1 MENLVEGE
9 NESDADEFAYMILL
23 SDEDFS
29 DRIEPE
35 NHKDKPKEIDDDD
48 DKKKDDNDEKHDDA
62 KEDDYDNDDDDHNDH
77 SLIRTQ
83 RTGNK
88 AITEELTVSD
98 TPMPDALTQDRP
110 KPFSRRCTYIPGNG
124 ILEKVNESLKEIVP
138 KIATSATNDL
148 IQDNIPKPVTGVVKK
163 ERESSQPTNTV
174 LNVHPTTSTST
185 ATTYDLQ
192 QQLYLKMKSDLQ
204 SQLADPELWNALKAK
219 YEKSYASNESCRND
233 AFRKHDH
240 DEHQGDYAP
249 PEEEKGAKRQKT
261 LQSSK
266 SARGSSSKQ
275 SAKETNTL
283 ASEQQ

>member
-1 MENLVEGE
+1 PR
-9 NESDADEFAYMILL
+9 SPRTDL
-23 SDEDFS
+23 SLD
-29 DRIEPE
+29 
-35 NHKDKPKEIDDDD
+35 
-48 DKKKDDNDEKHDDA
+48 
-62 KEDDYDNDDDDHNDH
+62 
-77 SLIRTQ
+77 
-83 RTGNK
+83 K

-98 TPMPDALTQDRP
+98 TPMPDAPTQDQP
-110 KPFSRRCTYIPGNG
+110 KPFSRRCTYIPGNVKRICRCQGFMMQHMQKKFVTNNHFQG

-148 IQDNIPKPVTGVVKK
+148 IQDNIPKPVTDVVKK
-163 ERESSQPTNTV
+163 ERESLQPTNTI

-204 SQLADPELWNALKAK
+204 SQLADLELWNALKAK
-219 YEKSYASNESCRND
+219 YEKSSASNESCRNE

-261 LQSSK
+261 LKSSK
-266 SARGSSSKQ
+266 SARGTHRHLNNNNKIRMHG
-275 SAKETNTL
+275 L
-283 ASEQQ
+283 IL